1 MSVLTLSPQSA
12 IVSSGAEVLAD
23 DIAAF
28 GIAAAVA
35 LAQLPPK
42 IADLN
47 RTYRRL
53 VAARALSLLPEIKP
67 WLEQL
72 VDVFLRHDAVFVFA
86 IHRAPQVGMA
96 NAVELCDARF
106 VVDETGRQQ
115 TLRQEGT
122 LPNLSTVHAFV
133 TGNAGLLSDE
143 APEIT
148 LSDWHPV
155 LYRPDLG
162 PAFMTTSSPGP
173 MAEDVRQSLLPVHF
187 AERVLMIPG
196 RIKVWCQGP
205 SCGIHHSSN
214 VERTG
219 ELV

>member
-1 MSVLTLSPQSA
+1 MSILSLPTHASIESNDA
-12 IVSSGAEVLAD
+12 DALAD

-53 VAARALSLLPEIKP
+53 VSARALSVLPEIKV
-67 WLEQL
+67 WLQQT
-72 VDVFLRHDAVFVFA
+72 VDVFLRHDNVFVFA
-86 IHRAPQVGMA
+86 IHCAPRVGMA
-96 NAVELCDARF
+96 NAVELCQAEF

-122 LPNLSTVHAFV
+122 LPNQSTVHAFV
-133 TGNAGLLSDE
+133 RGRVCSLSDE
-143 APEIT
+143 APEVI

-155 LYRPDLG
+155 LYRPDIG
-162 PAFMTTSSPGP
+162 DTFMTTAVPGP
-173 MAEDVRQSLLPVHF
+173 LPGSTRLELRPVR
-187 AERVLMIPG
+187 AADRVLMIPG

-205 SCGIHHSSN
+205 NCDGVRASEVGQ
-214 VERTG
+214 TG

>member
-1 MSVLTLSPQSA
+1 MSILSLPTHSPN
-12 IVSSGAEVLAD
+12 VSSDAEVLAD

-28 GIAAAVA
+28 GIATAVA

-53 VAARALSLLPEIKP
+53 VAARALSVLPDIKS
-67 WLEQL
+67 WLQQR
-72 VDVFLRHDAVFVFA
+72 VDVFLRHDNVFVFA
-86 IHRAPQVGMA
+86 IHRAPRVGMA
-96 NAVELCDARF
+96 NAVELCQAEF

-133 TGNAGLLSDE
+133 KGRLCSLSDE
-143 APEIT
+143 LPEVL
-148 LSDWHPV
+148 LSNWHPV
-155 LYRPDLG
+155 LYRPDIG
-162 PAFMTTSSPGP
+162 TAFMTTSTPGP
-173 MAEDVRQSLLPVHF
+173 ISEHVRLDLLPVHS

-196 RIKVWCQGP
+196 KIKVWCQGP
-205 SCGIHHSSN
+205 SSGILHSCD

-219 ELV
+219 EPV

>member
-1 MSVLTLSPQSA
+1 MSVLSLPTQSS
-12 IVSSGAEVLAD
+12 IVSSGAEALAD

-53 VAARALSLLPEIKP
+53 VAARALSSLPEIMP
-67 WLEQL
+67 WLEKS
-72 VDVFLRHDAVFVFA
+72 VDVFLRHDAIFVFA
-86 IHRAPQVGMA
+86 IHRAPRVGMA
-96 NAVELCDARF
+96 NSVELCQARF

-133 TGNAGLLSDE
+133 TGHVGHLSDE
-143 APEIT
+143 APEVV

-162 PAFMTTSSPGP
+162 PAFMTTSLPGP
-173 MAEDVRQSLLPVHF
+173 MPENVRQSLLPVHT

-205 SCGIHHSSN
+205 SCGIHDSSD

>member
-1 MSVLTLSPQSA
+1 MSVLSLPTQSL

-23 DIAAF
+23 DVAAF

-67 WLEQL
+67 WLAKS

-86 IHRAPQVGMA
+86 IHRAPRVGMA
-96 NAVELCDARF
+96 NSVELFQARF

-133 TGNAGLLSDE
+133 TGHLGHLSDE
-143 APEIT
+143 TPEVA

-173 MAEDVRQSLLPVHF
+173 MPENLRQSLLPVHS

-205 SCGIHHSSN
+205 SCGIHDPSD
-214 VERTG
+214 VDRTG

>member
-1 MSVLTLSPQSA
+1 MSILSLPPQSSIA
-12 IVSSGAEVLAD
+12 GSNAEVLAD

-53 VAARALSLLPEIKP
+53 IAARALSLLPEIKP
-67 WLEQL
+67 WLEKS

-86 IHRAPQVGMA
+86 IHRARRVGMA
-96 NAVELCDARF
+96 NSVELRQARF
-106 VVDETGRQQ
+106 VVDEIGRQQ

-133 TGNAGLLSDE
+133 TGDIGHLSD
-143 APEIT
+143 AVPEVS

-173 MAEDVRQSLLPVHF
+173 MPENIRQSLMPVHS

-205 SCGIHHSSN
+205 SCGIHDPSD
-214 VERTG
+214 VDRTG

>member
-1 MSVLTLSPQSA
+1 MSVLSLPTQSL

-23 DIAAF
+23 DVAAF

-53 VAARALSLLPEIKP
+53 ITARALSLLPEINP
-67 WLEQL
+67 WLEKS
-72 VDVFLRHDAVFVFA
+72 VDVFLRHDTVFVFA

-96 NAVELCDARF
+96 NAVELCEARF
-106 VVDETGRQQ
+106 LVDETGRQQ
-115 TLRQEGT
+115 TLRQQGT

-133 TGNAGLLSDE
+133 TGYVGLLSDE
-143 APEIT
+143 APEVV

-162 PAFMTTSSPGP
+162 PAFMTTLSPGP
-173 MAEDVRQSLLPVHF
+173 MPENVRQSLLPVHS

-205 SCGIHHSSN
+205 GCGSHYSSD

>member
-1 MSVLTLSPQSA
+1 MSVLSLPTRSA
-12 IVSSGAEVLAD
+12 IVSRDAEVLAD
-23 DIAAF
+23 DIEAF

-53 VAARALSLLPEIKP
+53 VAARALSSMSDIKP
-67 WLEQL
+67 WLAKS
-72 VDVFLRHDAVFVFA
+72 VDVFLRHDTVFVFA
-86 IHRAPQVGMA
+86 IHREPQVGMA
-96 NAVELCDARF
+96 NAVELCEARF
-106 VVDETGRQQ
+106 LVDETGRQQ
-115 TLRQEGT
+115 TLRQQGT

-133 TGNAGLLSDE
+133 TGHVGLLSDE
-143 APEIT
+143 APEVV

-162 PAFMTTSSPGP
+162 PAFLTTSSPGP
-173 MAEDVRQSLLPVHF
+173 MPENVLQSLLPVHS

-196 RIKVWCQGP
+196 KIKVWCQGP
-205 SCGIHHSSN
+205 SCGIHNSSDGA
-214 VERTG
+214 RTG